1 MYHYLY
7 ILEGKTVS
15 TRIRYIKNPDGSLE
29 SMQVL
34 KQNLSTNEYK
44 ALISSDGLRGRV
56 IDAKTKELIKTVK
69 GTSAHKTKIALKAAL
84 KALDVPFLNERREKP
99 DGQE

>member
-1 MYHYLY
+1 M
-7 ILEGKTVS
+7 S
-15 TRIRYIKNPDGSLE
+15 TRIRYVKNPDGSLE

-44 ALISSDGLRGRV
+44 AVISADGLRGKV
-56 IDAKTKELIKTVK
+56 VNAKTQETVKTVK

-84 KALDVPFLNERREKP
+84 KALDVPFLNERREKQHGP
-99 DGQE
+99 K